1 MKQRIEIV
9 RGTTKTLAIT
19 VTDTSNELYTLASG
33 EKVVF
38 GVKRKP
44 EDDNAFIVK
53 TVTSGENGVYSVTV
67 MPSDTENIA
76 YGNYF
81 YDVGVL
87 SGGNYHNIIEPSP
100 FVVIPNATCRGDV
113 S

>member
-1 MKQRIEIV
+1 MRIEIV

-19 VTDTSNELYTLASG
+19 ITDSSNELYTLASG

-44 EDDNAFIVK
+44 EEKNACIVK

-67 MPSDTENIA
+67 MPSDTEDLP
-76 YGNYF
+76 YGTYF
-81 YDVGVL
+81 YDVGIL
-87 SGGNYHNIIEPSP
+87 SGSNYHNVIEPSP
-100 FVVIPNATCRGDV
+100 FVIAPNATSRGDV
-113 S
+113 T